1 MNKNTIIGIVLI
13 AAILFGFSWYTSKQ
27 AQEQMALQAKQD
39 SIHRVEQL
47 KQMAADSAWAAEHP
61 LTVTDSTGALATQPG
76 TVYKDSLLEAASHG
90 EQELVVLSNDKLEL
104 VLTTQGGQPYSAR
117 IKDYRNYDSTDL
129 YLFRPGAS
137 HYGISLYTGETI
149 NTADFVFQLV
159 SKTDTS
165 VVMRLPFAGGGC
177 IEQHAYLFAGFK
189 RVSNNLLTIAAN
201 LRVGLAIGQG
211 VNGADGLTAE
221 LALGN
226 VGERNLLA
234 SRSTHSQR
242 QRHAKRE

>member
-1 MNKNTIIGIVLI
+1 MLRTAIRQGLQLVVADAIYIIGGGERATIDGLGVGLDEQSG
-13 AAILFGFSWYTSKQ
+13 AIGTH
-27 AQEQMALQAKQD
+27 D
-39 SIHRVEQL
+39 VTIHL
-47 KQMAADSAWAAEHP
+47 
-61 LTVTDSTGALATQPG
+61 
-76 TVYKDSLLEAASHG
+76 
-90 EQELVVLSNDKLEL
+90 
-104 VLTTQGGQPYSAR
+104 
-117 IKDYRNYDSTDL
+117 TDL
-129 YLFRPGAS
+129 SA
-137 HYGISLYTGETI
+137 T
-149 NTADFVFQLV
+149 
-159 SKTDTS
+159 
-165 VVMRLPFAGGGC
+165 GGGC